1 MRTRTRDWL
10 PASVAAAIG
19 LGAFVLA
26 HAGEPG
32 TIAPKPVGGT
42 TAAQPTDE
50 KECADCHGKSGVNP
64 DPGLPI
70 IGGQS
75 ASYLADALAAYRTD
89 ERPCPEVDAKNT
101 DEATRSAAE
110 MCRIAK
116 TLSEKEIAKVSE
128 ELASVP
134 FARAK
139 KCTNPEKVEAG
150 RKLHEMYCRRCHDSE
165 SASDSSAML
174 EGQNAQYLEGALK
187 QIEGGERN
195 IPRKMRKKL
204 AELSPEHRKAL
215 MEYYASFK

>member
-1 MRTRTRDWL
+1 MRDRTRQRL
-10 PASVAAAIG
+10 AASVLAVLSI
-19 LGAFVLA
+19 GAFWLA

-32 TIAPKPVGGT
+32 GPKAV
-42 TAAQPTDE
+42 QPADNN
-50 KECADCHGKSGVNP
+50 KECADCHGKGGVNP

-75 ASYLADALAAYRTD
+75 ANYLAEALAGYRAD
-89 ERPCPEVDAKNT
+89 QRPCPEDDGKSG
-101 DEATRSAAE
+101 DGSTRSAAE

-116 TLSEKEIAKVSE
+116 TLSETEIVKLSE

-150 RKLHEMYCRRCHDSE
+150 RKLHEMYCSRCHDAD
-165 SASDSSAML
+165 SADDSSAML

-187 QIEGGERN
+187 KIEEGDRS

-204 AELSPEHRKAL
+204 EELSPEHRKAL
-215 MEYYASFK
+215 LEYYASFK

>member
-1 MRTRTRDWL
+1 MRTWTRDWL
-10 PASVAAAIG
+10 PAGLAAAIG
-19 LGAFVLA
+19 LGAFMLA

-32 TIAPKPVGGT
+32 AVAPKPVGE
-42 TAAQPTDE
+42 AKAVQPAEE
-50 KECADCHGKSGVNP
+50 KECAECHGKGGVNP

-75 ASYLADALAAYRTD
+75 ANYLADALADYRAD
-89 ERPCPEVDAKNT
+89 QRPCPEEDAKST
-101 DEATRSAAE
+101 DEAKRSAAE

-116 TLSEKEIAKVSE
+116 TLSEKEIAKLSE

-150 RKLHEMYCRRCHDSE
+150 RKLHEMYCRRCHDAE
-165 SASDSSAML
+165 GTADSSALL

-187 QIEGGERN
+187 KIEEGERN

-204 AELSPEHRKAL
+204 GELSPEHRKAL
-215 MEYYASFK
+215 LEYYASFK